1 MAEQKCRAKAR
12 LRNGV
17 HCQGTAATE
26 LPDLHCHKSS
36 LFYGLEAL
44 KPASKSHLPGK
55 VSPVDQLDAKRR
67 WVVGRYRTRTE
78 ATSAVAKVA
87 LQEDDL

>member
-1 MAEQKCRAKAR
+1 MVSTSLMVDTITVPSRRCLLCAGNLALTQEQPPLRA
-12 LRNGV
+12 G
-17 HCQGTAATE
+17 
-26 LPDLHCHKSS
+26 SS
-36 LFYGLEAL
+36 QT
-44 KPASKSHLPGK
+44 SHQVPLAGK

-67 WVVGRYRTRTE
+67 WVVGRYRTWTE